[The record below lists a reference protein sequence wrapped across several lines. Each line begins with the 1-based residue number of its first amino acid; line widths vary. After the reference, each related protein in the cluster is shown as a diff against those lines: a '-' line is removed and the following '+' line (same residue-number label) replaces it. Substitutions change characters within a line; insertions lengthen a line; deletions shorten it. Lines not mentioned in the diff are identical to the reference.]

1 MKTKNI
7 LQKRKTE
14 MENNFLSD
22 LNRLYKKAE
31 LREMKAVSKNGKKL
45 WLNITDILH
54 LASEE
59 ILEHVGNFIEK
70 EEK

>member
-1 MKTKNI
+1 
-7 LQKRKTE
+7 

-31 LREMKAVSKNGKKL
+31 LKEMKASGKNGKKL